1 LALVPYHTYVPSFGD
16 WGFVMVSQE
25 AAFREPGGLPEGLR
39 FLSDEAFGA
48 MTVFPEDSG
57 PLEVEPNTILSH
69 PLVRYY
75 EDGWAA
81 WMN

>member
-1 LALVPYHTYVPSFGD
+1 TYIPSFGD
-16 WGFVMVSQE
+16 WGFVMVTQDG
-25 AAFREPGGLPEGLR
+25 AFREPAALPSGLKY
-39 FLSDEAFGA
+39 LSPDLLGA

-57 PLEVEPNTILSH
+57 PLEVKPNTILSH
-69 PLVRYY
+69 PLVTYY